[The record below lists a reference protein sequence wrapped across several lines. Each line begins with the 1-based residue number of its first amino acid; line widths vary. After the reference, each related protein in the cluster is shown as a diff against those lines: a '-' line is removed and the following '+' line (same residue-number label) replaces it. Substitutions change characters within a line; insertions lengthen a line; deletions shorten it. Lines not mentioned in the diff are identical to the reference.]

1 MSDPEQWLAFARDD
15 VRIAQLAM
23 REGLFNQVCFHCQ
36 QCVEKSLKALIVH
49 QGLVPPRIH
58 KLPDLLSQ
66 VHAAP
71 LAAMATEIQLL
82 DRFYTTTRYP
92 GFTPAGSQSLP
103 NQHDAEEALAIA
115 QRVLAYVTDLVAA

>member
-1 MSDPEQWLAFARDD
+1 MSDPEQWLAFTRDD
-15 VRIAQLAM
+15 VRIVQLAM

-58 KLPDLLSQ
+58 KLPDLLGQ

-92 GFTPAGSQSLP
+92 GFTPDVPQSLP
-103 NQHDAEEALAIA
+103 IQRDAEEALEIA
-115 QRVLAYVTDLVAA
+115 QRVLAYVTDLIAA

>member
-1 MSDPEQWLAFARDD
+1 MMCASPSLPCAKASLITFAFI
-15 VRIAQLAM
+15 V
-23 REGLFNQVCFHCQ
+23 NN
-36 QCVEKSLKALIVH
+36 ALIVH

-92 GFTPAGSQSLP
+92 GFTPDGSQSLP
-103 NQHDAEEALAIA
+103 NQRDAEEALEIA

>member
-82 DRFYTTTRYP
+82 DSVLHNDSLS
-92 GFTPAGSQSLP
+92 GFHPRWIPIAAQS
-103 NQHDAEEALAIA
+103 
-115 QRVLAYVTDLVAA
+115 T

>member
-71 LAAMATEIQLL
+71 LAETQLL
-82 DRFYTTTRYP
+82 DRFLEFHPRYTP
-92 GFTPAGSQSLP
+92 IAAQS
-103 NQHDAEEALAIA
+103 
-115 QRVLAYVTDLVAA
+115 T